1 MNTIP
6 HLKLYSKEELYCLL
20 SACSDYLALAYTTIH
35 EQHLSHLS
43 TQASFACESLRYEID
58 IQNKNHVTH

>member
-6 HLKLYSKEELYCLL
+6 DLKLYSKEELYCLL
-20 SACSDYLALAYTTIH
+20 SSCSDYLALAYTTIN
-35 EQHLSHLS
+35 EQYLSHLA

-58 IQNKNHVTH
+58 EQNKDYTTH